1 MYFMTFLERG
11 LPKIFLGKNKQ
22 MYTKLIFLAALFY
35 FLIPGVLVR
44 LPPGGSTMVVNITHA
59 VVFALVSSFAWGMV
73 KSRMGK

>member
-1 MYFMTFLERG
+1 MYFMTFLERD

-44 LPPGGSTMVVNITHA
+44 LPPGASTMVVNITHA

>member
-1 MYFMTFLERG
+1 
-11 LPKIFLGKNKQ
+11 
-22 MYTKLIFLAALFY
+22 MYTKLIFLAVLFY

-44 LPPGGSTMVVNITHA
+44 LPPGASTMVVNITHA